1 MTKGNVRRRLAFFRL
16 GPCAT
21 STGTHIGQ
29 CVEKT
34 EQKKR
39 GGWKLVGEADWMN
52 AFSLSLF
59 WSKGQ
64 RNALVLSPWP
74 TFFQPRR
81 PSETRFQFPFFTRR
95 PLFLSLSTAAVFL
108 PEFPLRSRPNP
119 FALRLSFTSFL
130 FCCFTQTIWSSFSFF
145 FFSLYI
151 KHFWKL

>member
-16 GPCAT
+16 RPCAT
-21 STGTHIGQ
+21 STGTRIGQ

-39 GGWKLVGEADWMN
+39 GGWKLVGEAVDECV
-52 AFSLSLF
+52 SRLF

-64 RNALVLSPWP
+64 RNALVLLPWP

-81 PSETRFQFPFFTRR
+81 PSETRFQFPFFTTRR
-95 PLFLSLSTAAVFL
+95 PLFLSLSRLLRCSSRSSPCGRGQTRSLFVCPSLRFYFVALLRQFD
-108 PEFPLRSRPNP
+108 PL
-119 FALRLSFTSFL
+119 FH
-130 FCCFTQTIWSSFSFF
+130 FF
-145 FFSLYI
+145 LYI